1 MWKQLRERKK
11 QCSWNCGR
19 GNVAEAVTRKDAG
32 CKLEHWSSLL
42 GRVLLFGF
50 RLGPSVSGL
59 QERSKGRAAIQSSLI
74 YNELISELQT
84 NREDQEARNLLNK
97 TWSFRLNQGTVVKR
111 WKIDIQ
117 PSAFSVAGCSSRC
130 PGQKDGGRV
139 HGLWGESWLLRLDK
153 PGKVDR
159 NQQTQR
165 GWVSFIAWSF
175 PSLGSHI
182 CFPLVSDSQHV
193 YLIQIDF
200 HWIKAECKMDHK
212 SLQTSGHPS
221 SLIATTTWRY
231 EKRPASR
238 LKIWTSHV
246 SGCPFFTSLGWWI
259 PGRSANAHVRNF

>member
-50 RLGPSVSGL
+50 RLSPSVSGL
-59 QERSKGRAAIQSSLI
+59 QERHKGRAAIQSSLI

-153 PGKVDR
+153 PGNVDR
-159 NQQTQR
+159 NQQTQCGCR
-165 GWVSFIAWSF
+165 LLPGHFLPSVATSVFLSWVIHSMFIWSKLTF
-175 PSLGSHI
+175 I
-182 CFPLVSDSQHV
+182 
-193 YLIQIDF
+193 
-200 HWIKAECKMDHK
+200 E
-212 SLQTSGHPS
+212 
-221 SLIATTTWRY
+221 
-231 EKRPASR
+231 
-238 LKIWTSHV
+238 
-246 SGCPFFTSLGWWI
+246 
-259 PGRSANAHVRNF
+259 